1 MGDSTRGWSR
11 RKIAIAALAS
21 IGILAMVGTTLAAIV
36 MPFLQGDAGDRA
48 AKSSVAT
55 PTSTAPPI
63 VIKPL
68 AVRPVVEAFQAQP
81 GQCDPPPPP
90 APPAQPQPA
99 CDVELKAHYE
109 LEPVAL
115 QLDLTGAKSI
125 KLPMNEFYT
134 VQIVMAPRSS
144 AAFAQYT
151 TANIGKQVAFV
162 RDGLVLAAPAITQ
175 PIDGQSIQLS
185 GELTKA
191 TAETIARMLRDGS

>member
-1 MGDSTRGWSR
+1 MGDAPRRWTR
-11 RKIAIAALAS
+11 RKITIAALAS

-36 MPFLQGDAGDRA
+36 MPFLQGDANDQA
-48 AKSSVAT
+48 SKSSAAA
-55 PTSTAPPI
+55 PTSTAPAI

-68 AVRPVVEAFQAQP
+68 AVRPVIEAFQAQP

-90 APPAQPQPA
+90 APATQPQPA
-99 CDVELKAHYE
+99 CDVERKAHYE

-134 VQIVMAPRSS
+134 VQIVMAQSSS

-151 TANIGKQVAFV
+151 AANVGKQVAFV

-185 GELTKA
+185 GELTQA

>member
-1 MGDSTRGWSR
+1 MGDTSRRWTR
-11 RKIAIAALAS
+11 RKITIAVLAS
-21 IGILAMVGTTLAAIV
+21 IGILAMVGTTFAGIV
-36 MPFLQGDAGDRA
+36 MPFLQGDPSERT
-48 AKSSVAT
+48 AKTTT
-55 PTSTAPPI
+55 PTPTAPAI

-68 AVRPVVEAFQAQP
+68 AVRPVVEAFEAQP

-90 APPAQPQPA
+90 LPAAEPQPA
-99 CDVELKAHYE
+99 CDVERKAHYQ

-115 QLDLTGAKSI
+115 QLNLTGAKSI

-134 VQIVMAPRSS
+134 VQIVMAQPSS

-151 TANIGKQVAFV
+151 TANVGRQVAFV
-162 RDGLVLAAPAITQ
+162 RDGLVLAAPSITQ

-185 GELTKA
+185 GELTQA

>member
-1 MGDSTRGWSR
+1 MGDTSRRWTR
-11 RKIAIAALAS
+11 RKITIAALAS
-21 IGILAMVGTTLAAIV
+21 IGILAMVCTTFAGIV
-36 MPFLQGDAGDRA
+36 MPFLQGDPGDRA
-48 AKSSVAT
+48 AKSSAAT
-55 PTSTAPPI
+55 PTSTVPAI
-63 VIKPL
+63 VIKRL

-90 APPAQPQPA
+90 LPAAQPQPA
-99 CDVELKAHYE
+99 SDVERKAHYE

-115 QLDLTGAKSI
+115 QLNLTGAKSI

-134 VQIVMAPRSS
+134 VQIVMAQPSS

-151 TANIGKQVAFV
+151 TANVGRQVAFV
-162 RDGLVLAAPAITQ
+162 RDGIVLAAPAITQ

-185 GELTKA
+185 GELTQA

>member
-1 MGDSTRGWSR
+1 MGDTTRGWTR
-11 RKIAIAALAS
+11 RKITIAVLAS
-21 IGILAMVGTTLAAIV
+21 VGILAMVGTTLAAIV
-36 MPFLQGDAGDRA
+36 MPFLQGDPMDQAS
-48 AKSSVAT
+48 KSSAAT
-55 PTSTAPPI
+55 PTSTAPAI

-90 APPAQPQPA
+90 LPATQPQPA
-99 CDVELKAHYE
+99 CDVEHKAHYE

-125 KLPMNEFYT
+125 KLPTNEFYT
-134 VQIVMAPRSS
+134 VQIVMAQPSS

-185 GELTKA
+185 GELTQA
-191 TAETIARMLRDGS
+191 TADTIARMLRDGS

>member
-1 MGDSTRGWSR
+1 MGDASRRWSR
-11 RKIAIAALAS
+11 RKITIAVLAS
-21 IGILAMVGTTLAAIV
+21 IGILALVGTTVAAIV
-36 MPFLQGDAGDRA
+36 MPFVQGDPRDRA
-48 AKSSVAT
+48 SNSTAAT
-55 PTSTAPPI
+55 PTSTAPLI

-68 AVRPVVEAFQAQP
+68 AVRPVVEAFEAQP

-90 APPAQPQPA
+90 APAMQPQPA
-99 CDVELKAHYE
+99 CDVEHKAHYE

-151 TANIGKQVAFV
+151 TANVGKQVAFV

-185 GELTKA
+185 GQLTQA

>member
-1 MGDSTRGWSR
+1 MGDSTRRWSR
-11 RKIAIAALAS
+11 RKITIAVLAS
-21 IGILAMVGTTLAAIV
+21 IGILAMVLTTLAAIV
-36 MPFLQGDAGDRA
+36 MPFLQGDRSDRA
-48 AKSSVAT
+48 RPSATRPT
-55 PTSTAPPI
+55 PTTPAI

-81 GQCDPPPPP
+81 GQCEPPPPP

-99 CDVELKAHYE
+99 CDVEHKAHYE

-115 QLDLTGAKSI
+115 QLDVTGAKAI

-185 GELTKA
+185 GELTKV
-191 TAETIARMLRDGS
+191 TADTIARMLRDGS

>member
-1 MGDSTRGWSR
+1 
-11 RKIAIAALAS
+11 
-21 IGILAMVGTTLAAIV
+21 MVCTTFAGIV
-36 MPFLQGDAGDRA
+36 MPFLQGDPGDRA
-48 AKSSVAT
+48 AKSSAAT
-55 PTSTAPPI
+55 PTSTVPAI

-90 APPAQPQPA
+90 LPAAQPQPA
-99 CDVELKAHYE
+99 CDVERKAHYE

-115 QLDLTGAKSI
+115 QLNLTGAKSI

-134 VQIVMAPRSS
+134 VQIVMAQPSS

-151 TANIGKQVAFV
+151 TANVGRQVAFV
-162 RDGLVLAAPAITQ
+162 RDGIVLAAPAITQ

-185 GELTKA
+185 GELTQA